1 MPYTVLDVQAMPRA
15 ERSRT
20 RKLHDAFMRGLAA
33 KHPDLRVIVKDVAH
47 SHDQLPAWDEWDVE
61 AKFQV
66 MYGEGKLD
74 EVSAQRWESLTR
86 LTDELHA
93 SNLVVISAPMWNFG
107 VPWFLKRWLD
117 AVVQARLTFEAR
129 EGTYVGLLAGRR
141 AVILTTRD
149 GAYAPPSP
157 WASHD
162 FHVPY
167 LKSVLGLMGLGP
179 IEVVAGEPLYAAGP
193 EVGARALEQ
202 AVAAAESLGR
212 AM

>member
-1 MPYTVLDVQAMPRA
+1 
-15 ERSRT
+15 
-20 RKLHDAFMRGLAA
+20 
-33 KHPDLRVIVKDVAH
+33 
-47 SHDQLPAWDEWDVE
+47 
-61 AKFQV
+61 
-66 MYGEGKLD
+66 
-74 EVSAQRWESLTR
+74 
-86 LTDELHA
+86 
-93 SNLVVISAPMWNFG
+93 MWNFG